1 MKNDIILLEHLKVL
15 QQKLSTTEVPNRS
28 KILKES
34 SFSVNDISGSSTMKG
49 KGTPLKSDKY
59 FILHH
64 TAGRGTPQG
73 VVGILNS
80 RRLGVQWVID
90 RDGGIYQTLPK
101 GSFGQ
106 HVAPNKGSAPSD
118 MSNRTSQ
125 GVEIIGSNDKDI
137 LIKQCKSALM
147 IIKDLGYSLSNVYGH
162 GEVQSNKQA
171 TEGQKCKR
179 YATKYWST
187 PIDQLP
193 EVDDEL
199 GKDIDPNS
207 KVEYKPKKDN
217 SEYND
222 NNDDEV
228 DVEDETTT
236 TKTTVKTN
244 PFDFFKQFGG
254 VLKNKEE
261 LKIQEN
267 TQRIKN
273 LLK

>member
-15 QQKLSTTEVPNRS
+15 QQKLSTTEVPNR
-28 KILKES
+28 KLVKES
-34 SFSVNDISGSSTMKG
+34 LSANDISGSATMKR
-49 KGTPLKSDKY
+49 KGTELKNNKY
-59 FILHH
+59 FVLHH

-73 VVGILNS
+73 VVGILNK
-80 RRLGVQWVID
+80 RGLGVQWVID

-106 HVAPNKGSAPSD
+106 HVAPDKGKGPSD
-118 MSNRTSQ
+118 LSNQTSQ
-125 GVEIIGSNDKDI
+125 GVEIIAKNDADV

-147 IIKDLGYSLSNVYGH
+147 IIKDIGYSLSNIYGH
-162 GEVQSNKQA
+162 GELQSNKQA

-222 NNDDEV
+222 NNDDDEDDV
-228 DVEDETTT
+228 DGDTTT
-236 TKTTVKTN
+236 TTTTTESN
-244 PFDFFKQFGG
+244 PFEFFKNFGG
-254 VLKNKEE
+254 ILKNKKDS
-261 LKIQEN
+261 KIQED

>member
-1 MKNDIILLEHLKVL
+1 MKNDIVLLEHLKVL
-15 QQKLSTTEVPNRS
+15 QQKLSSTKVPNRK

-49 KGTPLKSDKY
+49 KGTPLKNDKY

-80 RRLGVQWVID
+80 RKLGVQWVID
-90 RDGGIYQTLPK
+90 RDGAIYQTLPK

-106 HVAPNKGSAPSD
+106 HVAPNKSSAPSD

-162 GEVQSNKQA
+162 GEVQSNKMA

-179 YATKYWST
+179 YATKYWNT

-207 KVEYKPKKDN
+207 KVEYKPEKDK
-217 SEYND
+217 SD
-222 NNDDEV
+222 DDEV
-228 DVEDETTT
+228 DVEDNPNNNVTTT
-236 TKTTVKTN
+236 TTTEKGS
-244 PFDFFKQFGG
+244 FLDFFKNLGG
-254 VLKNKEE
+254 ILKNKED
-261 LKIQEN
+261 LKIEEDV
-267 TQRIKN
+267 QRIKN

>member
-15 QQKLSTTEVPNRS
+15 QQKLSSTEVPNRS

-49 KGTPLKSDKY
+49 KGTALKNDKY

-73 VVGILNS
+73 VVDILNN

-125 GVEIIGSNDKDI
+125 GVEIIGSNDNDI

-162 GEVQSNKQA
+162 GEVQSNKMA

-199 GKDIDPNS
+199 GKDVDPNS
-207 KVEYKPKKDN
+207 KVEYKPEKNKSDN
-217 SEYND
+217 
-222 NNDDEV
+222 DEI
-228 DVEDETTT
+228 DVEDDPNNNVTTT
-236 TKTTVKTN
+236 TTTEKGS
-244 PFDFFKQFGG
+244 FLDFFKNLGG
-254 VLKNKEE
+254 ILKNKED
-261 LKIQEN
+261 LKIEEDV
-267 TQRIKN
+267 QRIKN